1 MAKNETENNGNLMLY
16 SNLEQQRLEALGVRL
31 FVSIPKNPI
40 EDVVTKD
47 DDFWQSRLGK
57 NIQLVAK
64 NIDINLL
71 PVAKTGEKHFA
82 KRLIWQKLRFL
93 LKS

>member
-1 MAKNETENNGNLMLY
+1 MAENKTESNGNLMLY
-16 SNLEQQRLEALGVRL
+16 SSQEQQRLEALGVRL
-31 FVSIPKNPI
+31 FVTIPKNPI
-40 EDVVTKD
+40 ENVNIKPDS
-47 DDFWQSRLGK
+47 FWQTHLGK

-71 PVAKTGEKHFA
+71 PVAKKGEKHFA